1 MSAVPEDMCLL
12 SSPSSVNAADTYV
25 FGEETKD
32 EITGSMM
39 LRSVAALSPAVTP
52 TLGSIQKRCM
62 LYQTLSLVS
71 EELVLPLQ
79 AGSSSRHSEAFDN
92 QAAGMEIVQLAD
104 EATQG
109 GYAIIEDEQDD
120 HPVSI
125 RSKEDAHHLRAES
138 KEEEENLPLL
148 PVSPSVESPVQE
160 VAERPSMTSRLVGIL
175 RGVSNLT
182 TAIRGTF
189 LARHC
194 SLSRSEENSDLQW
207 GRTLGAGKYGRVT
220 LVQHE
225 LGPFAVKELTEVGAS
240 LPLALRILLCHFVN
254 TLLASPTVI
263 FELPF
268 RKVCIYCGGMRP
280 ARVGAVGTVR
290 RSVPCSRCSR
300 EENAMAVISVPAVF
314 FWLFSPLAAFFNFR
328 KQRTTTVCTPSMRWK
343 RS

>member
-12 SSPSSVNAADTYV
+12 SCPSSANAADTYV

-32 EITGSMM
+32 GRTGSMM
-39 LRSVAALSPAVTP
+39 LRSVAALSPTVTP
-52 TLGSIQKRCM
+52 TPGSIQQRCM

-92 QAAGMEIVQLAD
+92 QAAGMETAQLAD

-125 RSKEDAHHLRAES
+125 RPVEEDAHHLRAES

-175 RGVSNLT
+175 RGISNLT

-207 GRTLGAGKYGRVT
+207 GRALGAGKYGRVT
-220 LVQHE
+220 LV
-225 LGPFAVKELTEVGAS
+225 
-240 LPLALRILLCHFVN
+240 
-254 TLLASPTVI
+254 
-263 FELPF
+263 
-268 RKVCIYCGGMRP
+268 
-280 ARVGAVGTVR
+280 
-290 RSVPCSRCSR
+290 
-300 EENAMAVISVPAVF
+300 
-314 FWLFSPLAAFFNFR
+314 
-328 KQRTTTVCTPSMRWK
+328 
-343 RS
+343 